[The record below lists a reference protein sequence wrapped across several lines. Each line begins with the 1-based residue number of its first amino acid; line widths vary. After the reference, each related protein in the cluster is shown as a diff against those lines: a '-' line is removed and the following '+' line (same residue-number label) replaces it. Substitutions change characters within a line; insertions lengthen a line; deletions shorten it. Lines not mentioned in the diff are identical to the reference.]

1 MSQGQHTGVVPS
13 LELSEGLLS
22 STEMEHST
30 GPNCPYS
37 ILTKTFLSPKVMWSI
52 L

>member
-22 STEMEHST
+22 STEMEHT
-30 GPNCPYS
+30 A
-37 ILTKTFLSPKVMWSI
+37 LDQTAHTLSSPR
-52 L
+52 LF